1 MFCYFFFS
9 GQQLIWGV
17 LSLGGECKHARQPFG
32 CLRFTPTQL
41 CLSFSQ
47 PYGKTL
53 RTLLF
58 WGLSHTSGYVWA
70 WGGSVKGS
78 SGQDRTRLVL
88 LWTSAFGRVR
98 ITAIMS
104 NFCLLCMT

>member
-70 WGGSVKGS
+70 WGGGCKGELRT
-78 SGQDRTRLVL
+78 GQDKPE
-88 LWTSAFGRVR
+88 S
-98 ITAIMS
+98 
-104 NFCLLCMT
+104 LCFP

>member
-78 SGQDRTRLVL
+78 SGQDRTRLVSSVDL
-88 LWTSAFGRVR
+88 CIWQGQNY
-98 ITAIMS
+98 S
-104 NFCLLCMT
+104 NYV